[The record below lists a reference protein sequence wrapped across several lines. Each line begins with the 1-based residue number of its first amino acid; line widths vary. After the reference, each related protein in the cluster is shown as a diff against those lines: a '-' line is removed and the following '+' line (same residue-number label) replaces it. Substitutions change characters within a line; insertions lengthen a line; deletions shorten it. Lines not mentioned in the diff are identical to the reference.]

1 MGKFLY
7 RLDLLDQ
14 LQNFLDVLPL
24 NDLLPQLHRFL
35 EEFGLHFISRRS
47 AGLYLFQ
54 MQSHAFFQVLKV
66 SNDLEV
72 LLELAVDL
80 REQIDFDHVQT
91 LTKLIH

>member
-1 MGKFLY
+1 
-7 RLDLLDQ
+7 
-14 LQNFLDVLPL
+14 
-24 NDLLPQLHRFL
+24 
-35 EEFGLHFISRRS
+35 
-47 AGLYLFQ
+47 

>member
-1 MGKFLY
+1 
-7 RLDLLDQ
+7 
-14 LQNFLDVLPL
+14 
-24 NDLLPQLHRFL
+24 
-35 EEFGLHFISRRS
+35 
-47 AGLYLFQ
+47 

-91 LTKLIH
+91 LTKLIHWPLDPFLAAFLWSFKLREEIFEIAHIENVVLLEIDAFYLLVALQ